1 MKKTIPIL
9 LIIMGL
15 ILISIPTINNQIVKT
30 NVKSKATI
38 AERIT
43 YEEIRVNI
51 ETDAEFDYTAIT
63 DVDIVSAIFGSI
75 NFDSKSVIGQIS
87 IPDLDI
93 DLPIL
98 KGVTNANLAAGAATL
113 RPDQEMG
120 IGNYPLSGHLMKN
133 KDLLFGRLMDIELAS
148 KVYIT
153 DKNTIYEYEIYHTI
167 VVPDTAMDM
176 LEDIKSEE
184 KEEPIISLMTCYYSS
199 KTEKRFFALGRLV
212 DEYPVEEGD
221 IE

>member
-9 LIIMGL
+9 LIITGM

-51 ETDAEFDYTAIT
+51 ETDAEFDYTAIK

-133 KDLLFGRLMDIELAS
+133 KDLLFGRLMDIELGS
-148 KVYIT
+148 RVYIT
-153 DKNTIYEYEIYHTI
+153 DKNTIYEYKIYDTT
-167 VVPDTAMDM
+167 VVPDTAMEM
-176 LEDIKSEE
+176 LDDIKSEE

-212 DEYPVEEGD
+212 DEYPVEEGY